1 MGLFS
6 RVFLS
11 FLTTVFL
18 SSVLTLPSPTA
29 SFAQS
34 LVSSTTECV
43 PDGMGGGRLYSV
55 ATFSD
60 GSVDRTF
67 LGPCTV
73 SSSSTM
79 DRIKHSSAGSLIR
92 PGVRVSDRL
101 AVSGLAW
108 GNQTVQDGQARP
120 QDMDYSGI
128 GSTFEPNNPLFGYA
142 PTQES
147 GFHRPF
153 AAIDRSIRE
162 TSAAFSSIGGVRF
175 STPRFDGV
183 TTDFNV
189 RSISVDSPFVDTE
202 VTDFQN
208 DSFITYS
215 LASRLQVQAGLLNSY
230 SRVETQGG
238 GELDVWRSE
247 LYGGGFVGVLPW
259 LWLDGSVGI
268 GFADFDANTPANT
281 VDETS
286 LLFSTNGGATVIA
299 GHPDSPW
306 AASGRVGVNFLHV
319 GTSPDEVNQTK
330 LDLTARVGRRMD
342 WGPGGGAAYL
352 GYIGSTALANAAVPG
367 QDWTNQ
373 IEAGVIFALPD
384 LGVLRLSGDVLVGDA
399 DVENYS
405 AKLTFHLFPNRG

>member
-1 MGLFS
+1 M
-6 RVFLS
+6 
-11 FLTTVFL
+11 
-18 SSVLTLPSPTA
+18 
-29 SFAQS
+29 
-34 LVSSTTECV
+34 
-43 PDGMGGGRLYSV
+43 
-55 ATFSD
+55 
-60 GSVDRTF
+60 
-67 LGPCTV
+67 
-73 SSSSTM
+73 M

-142 PTQES
+142 PIQES

-162 TSAAFSSIGGVRF
+162 TSAAFSSVGGVRF

-189 RSISVDSPFVDTE
+189 RSVSVDSPFVDTE

-268 GFADFDANTPANT
+268 GFADFDANTAANT

>member
-18 SSVLTLPSPTA
+18 SSVLTLLSPTA
-29 SFAQS
+29 PLAQS

-67 LGPCTV
+67 LGSCTV

-162 TSAAFSSIGGVRF
+162 TSAAFSSVGGVRF

-230 SRVETQGG
+230 SHVETQGG

-268 GFADFDANTPANT
+268 GFADFDANTAANT

>member
-1 MGLFS
+1 M
-6 RVFLS
+6 
-11 FLTTVFL
+11 
-18 SSVLTLPSPTA
+18 SS
-29 SFAQS
+29 
-34 LVSSTTECV
+34 
-43 PDGMGGGRLYSV
+43 G
-55 ATFSD
+55 
-60 GSVDRTF
+60 
-67 LGPCTV
+67 
-73 SSSSTM
+73 SSTM

-162 TSAAFSSIGGVRF
+162 TSAAFSSVGGVRF

-268 GFADFDANTPANT
+268 GFADFDANTAANT